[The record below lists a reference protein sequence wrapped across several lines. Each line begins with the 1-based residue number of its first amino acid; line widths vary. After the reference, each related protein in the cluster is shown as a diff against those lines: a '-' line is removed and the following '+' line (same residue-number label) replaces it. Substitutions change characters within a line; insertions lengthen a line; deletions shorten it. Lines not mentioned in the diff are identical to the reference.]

1 MNIVQKIK
9 EDLKKV
15 SNPEKKKVYQRFFK
29 TGKGEYGEGD
39 IFLGVTNPNMRSV
52 AKKYFKDISLDE
64 LEELLESKI
73 HEHRS
78 VALVILVNKYERLAK
93 TPELKKEIFD
103 FYLKHSEKANNW
115 DLVDISCPKIVGS
128 YLLEFPEERK
138 VLYKLVSSKNLWQQR
153 IAIVSTI
160 NLIKAGELEDT
171 LKLSKHLLNH
181 QHDLIHKAVGWMLRE
196 LGKQD
201 QDLLEK
207 FLKDNYKDLPR
218 TTLRYAIERFEE
230 KKRLNF
236 LNGLF

>member
-9 EDLKKV
+9 EDLKKA
-15 SNPEKKKVYQRFFK
+15 SNPEKKSIYQRFFK

-39 IFLGVTNPNMRSV
+39 VFLGVTTPNMRSI

-78 VALVILVNKYERLAK
+78 IALVILVNKYERLAK
-93 TPELKKEIFD
+93 TPELKKEIFN
-103 FYLKHSEKANNW
+103 FYLKHSKKANNW

-138 VLYKLVSSKNLWQQR
+138 VLYRLVFSNNLWQQR

-171 LKLSKHLLNH
+171 LKLSKYLFNH

-230 KKRLNF
+230 KKRLKF